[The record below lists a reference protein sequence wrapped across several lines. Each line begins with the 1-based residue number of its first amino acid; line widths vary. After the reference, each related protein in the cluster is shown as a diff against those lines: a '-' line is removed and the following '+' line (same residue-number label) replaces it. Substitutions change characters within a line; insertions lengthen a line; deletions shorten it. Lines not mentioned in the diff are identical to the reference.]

1 MEQKRPGSMR
11 DFASGS
17 YGFFRHLRAQAIAVS
32 FHNMKPEASVEV
44 SPRNQPSTTSVSV
57 ERRKAVRYLLEV
69 PLIFRWLGSGRSRL
83 QGDGVTRDISARG
96 AYVLSVTAPPMDAV
110 VDVEVYLLGYRVPKS
125 RIKARMKVSRVDE
138 RTEGAARLGF
148 SLVGDSFQL
157 ISRQVRN
164 CA

>member
-1 MEQKRPGSMR
+1 
-11 DFASGS
+11 
-17 YGFFRHLRAQAIAVS
+17 
-32 FHNMKPEASVEV
+32 MKQEASLET
-44 SPRNQPSTTSVSV
+44 STHNPPETTSVSV
-57 ERRKAVRYLLEV
+57 ERRRAVRYLLEV
-69 PLIFRWLGSGRSRL
+69 PLIFRWLGPERSRL
-83 QGDGVTRDISARG
+83 QCDGVTRDISARG
-96 AYVLSVTAPPMDAV
+96 AYVFSVTAPPVDAV
-110 VDVEVYLLGYRVPKS
+110 VDVEVYLLGYREPKS